1 MSPLLL
7 LQTRKDCDGNNVCAD
22 YSGHYRGNREMYCH
36 RPLCSEDDDC
46 GWKEGR
52 CMKDGE
58 CYLGCKSTRDCKP
71 YVGINFIFSQG
82 AWLYCPCFQY
92 KLIFS
97 SNRTKFVVKAIYVW
111 KRNAKET
118 LTVTKESAEMAIV
131 SQNAPVHSPVRI
143 RKVVKTTC
151 VLIVNEMLIV
161 TTERLV

>member
-22 YSGHYRGNREMYCH
+22 YSGHYRGKRDMYCH

-82 AWLYCPCFQY
+82 TRLYFPA
-92 KLIFS
+92 
-97 SNRTKFVVKAIYVW
+97 SNINLYFPQTGP
-111 KRNAKET
+111 N
-118 LTVTKESAEMAIV
+118 L
-131 SQNAPVHSPVRI
+131 
-143 RKVVKTTC
+143 
-151 VLIVNEMLIV
+151 
-161 TTERLV
+161 